1 MPLVEDVPTRF
12 GENLEISTH
21 VDIAVAWVTLVPA
34 LDLLE
39 QAVGEY
45 DVSLRIIVGTHGNAT
60 DPDALKRLA
69 EVGELRLVPH
79 VGPLFHPKIYIFRGE
94 EKSLAWIGSA
104 NFTRGGFEEN
114 VEAVFET
121 KQCKSV
127 SRWFECLWDECGQ
140 LPANAIEKYRRRRRI
155 NPPSRPFREMM
166 GKPMRDPDDRL
177 EYLDQARDWSGYV
190 NALAQCH
197 SWWEDRMRGWT
208 VYNATCSWTHTIEQ
222 LMPIATMEY
231 WSGLDRNE
239 VRRLLGRYD
248 DNLNSGLLGT
258 MRPMSINVFL
268 KDNNVRQR
276 LKDAVNEVVN
286 AHPAEFPSVAVGA
299 VKSIISKENEKMGI
313 GMATRLLALARPDR
327 MVSLNG
333 ASREGLARIF
343 PGVDRLA
350 TPDDYGRF
358 LERLYE
364 EPWFDSAEPG
374 AEFEKMLWSMRA
386 ALLDC
391 FVYRT

>member
-1 MPLVEDVPTRF
+1 MTLVKDIPTRF
-12 GENLEISTH
+12 AENLKISTH
-21 VDIAVAWVTLVPA
+21 VNIAVAWVTLVPA

-45 DVSLRIIVGTHGNAT
+45 DVSLRTIVGTHGNAT
-60 DPDALKRLA
+60 DPDALTRLT

-79 VGPLFHPKIYIFRGE
+79 VGPLFHPKIYIFHGQ
-94 EKSLAWIGSA
+94 KNSLAWIGSA

-127 SRWFECLWDECGQ
+127 SRWFECLWEECGQ
-140 LPANAIEKYRRRRRI
+140 LPKNAIEKYRRRRRI

-166 GKPMRDPDDRL
+166 GKPIRGPGDRL

-190 NALAQCH
+190 NALSQCH

-208 VYNATCSWTHTIEQ
+208 VYDATSSWTHTIER
-222 LMPIATMEY
+222 LTPIATMED
-231 WSGLDRNE
+231 WSGLDQNE

-268 KDNNVRQR
+268 RDHNVRQR

-286 AHPAEFPSVAVGA
+286 ANLAEFPSVAVGA
-299 VKSIISKENEKMGI
+299 VKSIISKQNKKIGI
-313 GMATRLLALARPDR
+313 GVATRLLALARPDR

-333 ASREGLARIF
+333 ASKEGL
-343 PGVDRLA
+343 D
-350 TPDDYGRF
+350 PDFSGCGQ
-358 LERLYE
+358 
-364 EPWFDSAEPG
+364 A
-374 AEFEKMLWSMRA
+374 
-386 ALLDC
+386 
-391 FVYRT
+391 